1 MIRAFKEEDTETVIR
16 IWLAASV
23 RSHSFIDKA
32 YWEEKAESM
41 RTLYLPLSEIVVDED
56 RATGEVVAFMAF
68 VEDYL
73 AALFVAP
80 AHQKRG
86 VGSRLLALAKKM
98 RGTLDL
104 SVYAENERAVAFYQ
118 KNGFRITGERRSDRS
133 HRAAHGF
140 PINGSAFF
148 TAAGW
153 PKKFNQPAAW
163 KAKTSS
169 VPVP

>member
-32 YWEEKAESM
+32 YWEEKAEAM

-56 RATGEVVAFMAF
+56 RTTGEVVAFMAF

-73 AALFVAP
+73 AALLCP
-80 AHQKRG
+80 RTKE
-86 VGSRLLALAKKM
+86 VGSVAGTGQKM

-104 SVYAENERAVAFYQ
+104 SFMRKTNGAVAFYQ
-118 KNGFRITGERRSDRS
+118 KNGFRITGERIEEVTGRTELLM
-133 HRAAHGF
+133 AF
-140 PINGSAFF
+140 P
-148 TAAGW
+148 
-153 PKKFNQPAAW
+153 
-163 KAKTSS
+163 
-169 VPVP
+169 

>member
-41 RTLYLPLSEIVVDED
+41 RTLYIPLSEIVVDED

-73 AALFVAP
+73 AALLLP
-80 AHQKRG
+80 PRTKRG
-86 VGSRLLALAKKM
+86 EWGPVCWHWPKDAAAHWIFPFM
-98 RGTLDL
+98 RKTNGQ
-104 SVYAENERAVAFYQ
+104 SAFYQ
-118 KNGFRITGERRSDRS
+118 KNGFRITGERIEEVTGRTELLM
-133 HRAAHGF
+133 AF
-140 PINGSAFF
+140 P
-148 TAAGW
+148 
-153 PKKFNQPAAW
+153 
-163 KAKTSS
+163 
-169 VPVP
+169 

>member
-32 YWEEKAESM
+32 YWEEKAEAM

-80 AHQKRG
+80 EHQKMG

-104 SVYAENERAVAFYQ
+104 SVYAETERAVAFYQ
-118 KNGFRITGERRSDRS
+118 KNGFRITGERIEEMTG
-133 HRAAHGF
+133 HTELLMTF
-140 PINGSAFF
+140 P
-148 TAAGW
+148 
-153 PKKFNQPAAW
+153 
-163 KAKTSS
+163 
-169 VPVP
+169 

>member
-56 RATGEVVAFMAF
+56 RATGEVVAF
-68 VEDYL
+68 L

-118 KNGFRITGERRSDRS
+118 KNGFRITGERIEEVTGRTELLM
-133 HRAAHGF
+133 AF
-140 PINGSAFF
+140 P
-148 TAAGW
+148 
-153 PKKFNQPAAW
+153 
-163 KAKTSS
+163 
-169 VPVP
+169 

>member
-73 AALFVAP
+73 AALFVARAP
-80 AHQKRG
+80 KEGSGVTFAGTGQKDARHIG
-86 VGSRLLALAKKM
+86 SFRLCGKRTGSRLL
-98 RGTLDL
+98 
-104 SVYAENERAVAFYQ
+104 
-118 KNGFRITGERRSDRS
+118 
-133 HRAAHGF
+133 
-140 PINGSAFF
+140 
-148 TAAGW
+148 
-153 PKKFNQPAAW
+153 PKKR
-163 KAKTSS
+163 
-169 VPVP
+169 VPYNR

>member
-73 AALFVAP
+73 AATDGARADYKAAL
-80 AHQKRG
+80 
-86 VGSRLLALAKKM
+86 SRK
-98 RGTLDL
+98 
-104 SVYAENERAVAFYQ
+104 FQ
-118 KNGFRITGERRSDRS
+118 KNWIVMHKASDRVVTENIFVTYELPS
-133 HRAAHGF
+133 ITRPRPFVHR
-140 PINGSAFF
+140 
-148 TAAGW
+148 
-153 PKKFNQPAAW
+153 
-163 KAKTSS
+163 
-169 VPVP
+169 

>member
-32 YWEEKAESM
+32 YWEEKAEAM

-56 RATGEVVAFMAF
+56 RATGVVVAFMAF

-80 AHQKRG
+80 RTKESG
-86 VGSRLLALAKKM
+86 VPFAGTGQKM

-104 SVYAENERAVAFYQ
+104 SVYAENERSSRLLP
-118 KNGFRITGERRSDRS
+118 KTGSM
-133 HRAAHGF
+133 
-140 PINGSAFF
+140 
-148 TAAGW
+148 
-153 PKKFNQPAAW
+153 
-163 KAKTSS
+163 
-169 VPVP
+169 

>member
-56 RATGEVVAFMAF
+56 RATGEVMALLAF

-73 AALFVAP
+73 AAAFVAP
-80 AHQKRG
+80 RTKEGSGVPFAGTGQKDARHIG
-86 VGSRLLALAKKM
+86 SFRLCGKRTGSRLL
-98 RGTLDL
+98 
-104 SVYAENERAVAFYQ
+104 
-118 KNGFRITGERRSDRS
+118 
-133 HRAAHGF
+133 
-140 PINGSAFF
+140 
-148 TAAGW
+148 
-153 PKKFNQPAAW
+153 PKKR
-163 KAKTSS
+163 
-169 VPVP
+169 VPYNR